1 MHFLLLIACYTL
13 ASCSSEIQI
22 VQTNASCHRKVK
34 DFPFHNWVPP
44 LKTLYTSLMDNS
56 RNLSNSP
63 QTLMRSL
70 HLLKLTNAPVIFQT
84 HILSHLLFA
93 SPTISPLCCFSLK
106 NPQLCSL
113 CQKVATDQTHCF
125 YNNSSVYY
133 FFWMPESTLDQSIF
147 ISWDLLV
154 PYSPDFLLDVAG
166 LSNSGDKQSILT
178 SAINPSYTLSINDYI
193 INSLI
198 AWSKFIPLSSMS
210 LKFLST
216 NSNFHMCS
224 PCLQCSL
231 KGLDE
236 KQQKA
241 F

>member
-34 DFPFHNWVPP
+34 VFPFHNWVPP

-63 QTLMRSL
+63 QTLMCSL

-125 YNNSSVYY
+125 YNNSSIYY
-133 FFWMPESTLDQSIF
+133 FFLDARIHTRSKHFHFLRLTSTLF
-147 ISWDLLV
+147 I
-154 PYSPDFLLDVAG
+154 
-166 LSNSGDKQSILT
+166 
-178 SAINPSYTLSINDYI
+178 
-193 INSLI
+193 
-198 AWSKFIPLSSMS
+198 
-210 LKFLST
+210 
-216 NSNFHMCS
+216 
-224 PCLQCSL
+224 
-231 KGLDE
+231 
-236 KQQKA
+236 
-241 F
+241 